1 MLMPRVSVIITTYNR
16 AHLVSQAIQSVLDQT
31 FRDFELIIVDDGSS
45 DDTEAV
51 VRGFNDPRIRYIYQ
65 ENKGISGARNTGI
78 RNARGRYIAFLDSDD
93 LWLPTKIEQQVHIL
107 ENVES
112 SVPCCL
118 CNAIIRGNPANKPT
132 SFALAPLQ
140 TIYDKGIWL
149 NVTSVLS
156 TRCVFFTQAV
166 AIRRSSF
173 EKIGGFDESLWV
185 MEDHDLALRLSLE
198 GPWAYIK
205 EPLVIYN
212 KGAFGSLA
220 DQARRD
226 PVRLQQC
233 IKALH
238 LKILSDKRIRSRKTH
253 RNLLGTIR
261 RSKAK
266 IQIARMSQSSF
277 PGTSVVSTILDIIFK
292 FKAATFRR
300 SPWFPKME
308 QIPFEI

>member
-1 MLMPRVSVIITTYNR
+1 MKNPLVSVIIPTYNR
-16 AHLVSQAIQSVLDQT
+16 SHVICKAIESVLHQT
-31 FRDFELIIVDDGSS
+31 YKNIELIVVDDGST
-45 DDTEAV
+45 DDTPSKLAV
-51 VRGFNDPRIRYIYQ
+51 YGQRVRVLRQDN
-65 ENKGISGARNTGI
+65 SGPSVARNRAVKASHGEI
-78 RNARGRYIAFLDSDD
+78 LAFLDSDD
-93 LWLPTKIEQQVHIL
+93 LWLPTKIEQQVYVL
-107 ENVES
+107 ENVEN

-118 CNAIIRGNPANKPT
+118 CNAIIRGNPTNKRT
-132 SFALAPLQ
+132 SFALALLQ
-140 TIYDKGIWL
+140 AIYDKGIWL
-149 NVTSVLS
+149 NVIGVLS

-212 KGAFGSLA
+212 KGALGSLA

-253 RNLLGTIR
+253 RNLLRTIR

-300 SPWFPKME
+300 SPWFTKME